1 MSYNKIMRIVD
12 AYYKL
17 KTFNPEEIKNEN
29 LREELLNLNID
40 IYYDGFREHENTIK
54 QVLENPEYYRLE
66 TLENVL
72 NQIGM
77 YKHFDEVSS
86 AKKTT
91 EFTEIKGFKQE
102 EKEDEDITIIG
113 VNDEAKHKK

>member
-1 MSYNKIMRIVD
+1 MSYNKIIRTVN

-17 KTFNPEEIKNEN
+17 KTFNPELDIKNEN
-29 LREELLNLNID
+29 LREELLNLNIG

-66 TLENVL
+66 TLEAVL
-72 NQIGM
+72 NQIDM

-86 AKKTT
+86 SKKT
-91 EFTEIKGFKQE
+91 TEIKGFKQE
-102 EKEDEDITIIG
+102 EKEETEHLTIIG
-113 VNDEAKHKK
+113 VNDEPKHKK